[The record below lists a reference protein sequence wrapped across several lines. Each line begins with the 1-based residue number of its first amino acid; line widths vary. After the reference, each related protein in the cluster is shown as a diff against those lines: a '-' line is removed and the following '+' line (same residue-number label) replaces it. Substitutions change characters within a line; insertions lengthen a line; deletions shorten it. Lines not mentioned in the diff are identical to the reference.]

1 MVSAEVSR
9 RDMKFLNLALK
20 VARRSV
26 DNHRHGCV
34 IVSGGRPMAMACNS
48 YCNSRH
54 AETKAMYNL
63 NCAGATLYV
72 ARIRKEQPAGMSA
85 PCVNCLKAIRE
96 AGIRRVVLHH

>member
-20 VARRSV
+20 CARRSI

-34 IVSGGRPMAMACNS
+34 IVSGGRPIAMAHNTYS
-48 YCNSRH
+48 NSRH
-54 AETKAMYNL
+54 AETKAMFKL
-63 NCAGATLYV
+63 NCVGATLYV

-85 PCVNCLKAIRE
+85 PCVNCLKSIRE
-96 AGIRRVVLHH
+96 AGIRRVVLHN